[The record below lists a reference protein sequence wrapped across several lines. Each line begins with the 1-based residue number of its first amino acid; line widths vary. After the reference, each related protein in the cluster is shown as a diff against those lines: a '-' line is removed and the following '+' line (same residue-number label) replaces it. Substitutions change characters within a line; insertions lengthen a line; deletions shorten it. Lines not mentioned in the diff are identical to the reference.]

1 MDRRELASL
10 LEQCGSLE
18 HPAHSADYRLAAC
31 TVRLHCSAPELFQ
44 EIHGVLSPTFGGER
58 AAELPAGGWRFAVMV
73 SDAWDFERFAQA
85 AEGETVMAQ
94 SIGYRTLRGKVL
106 EDATVRYV
114 ANAESGNLIAVDN
127 VRKLAAAIGRK
138 PDSSLILDASATIRN
153 ILRSEL
159 ERRGG
164 FVLHS
169 SSLRVKDKGVAI
181 IGEKGAGKSTLLMEW
196 LMNAGAACVGPDRTF
211 FWKDGQG
218 IRFSGWPSEIRLK
231 AETVAEYPGLQAF
244 VHQDPALW
252 NGEKYEIPLQ
262 RLSSWHVPVARE
274 VPLHVVIFKQ
284 YVPDMPDFQVEPLH
298 RREDMIRELKSSLYT
313 PEDPNY
319 PNWIGVPNQS
329 EEKAEDT
336 LLHTPGLRF
345 IKLTGGGSRERLL
358 NLAQEL
364 VFDEAYEQRTY
375 YP

>member
-1 MDRRELASL
+1 MDRRDLASL
-10 LEQCGSLE
+10 LEQGGSLE
-18 HPAHSADYRLAAC
+18 HPAHSADYRLGECA
-31 TVRLHCSAPELFQ
+31 VRLLCSDPELYR
-44 EIHGVLSPTFGGER
+44 EIHGVLSPTFGGKSG
-58 AAELPAGGWRFAVMV
+58 AELPAGGWRFAVMV

-85 AEGETVMAQ
+85 AEGETVIAQ
-94 SIGYRTLRGKVL
+94 SSGYRTLRGKVL
-106 EDATVRYV
+106 EDAAVRYV
-114 ANAESGNLIAVDN
+114 ANAESGNLIAVDSD
-127 VRKLAAAIGRK
+127 RKLAAAIGRK
-138 PDSSLILDASATIRN
+138 PDSSLLLDASATIRS

-211 FWKDGQG
+211 FWKDGREL
-218 IRFSGWPSEIRLK
+218 RFSGWPSEIRLK
-231 AETVAEYPGLQAF
+231 AETVADYPSLQAF

-262 RLSSWHVPVARE
+262 RLSSWQVPVVRE

-284 YVPDMPDFQVEPLH
+284 YVPDMPDFQVQPLH
-298 RREDMIRELKSSLYT
+298 RREDIVRELRSSLYT
-313 PEDPNY
+313 PVDPNY
-319 PNWIGVPNQS
+319 PNWIGVPNHS
-329 EEKAEDT
+329 ERKAEDT
-336 LLHTPGLRF
+336 LLDTPGLRF
-345 IKLTGGGSRERLL
+345 MKLTGGGSRERLL

-364 VFDEAYEQRTY
+364 VFDENYEQRTY
-375 YP
+375 HP